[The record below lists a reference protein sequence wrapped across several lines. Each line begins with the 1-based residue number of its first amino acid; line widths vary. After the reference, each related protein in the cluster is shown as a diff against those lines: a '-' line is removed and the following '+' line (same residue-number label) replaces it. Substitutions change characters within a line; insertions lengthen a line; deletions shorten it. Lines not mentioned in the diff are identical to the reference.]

1 MLGRLTQIAAGD
13 ADADFSS
20 FTQLGKST
28 KRVRNIQGVVKV
40 RNDDRGAKMDGD
52 VRGDGGKHHQLA
64 AVTNVVV
71 DPDVVESLVG
81 GESSQS
87 NQFRQAVV
95 IRQMGDELKSE
106 LTSENGHGGL
116 SKSGSSGF
124 GQSRRRGGRGEK
136 RLEQTLCEFGVSVV
150 NPLSQ

>member
-1 MLGRLTQIAAGD
+1 VLGRLTQVATSD
-13 ADADFSS
+13 ADADLSS
-20 FTQLGKST
+20 FAQLGKST
-28 KRVRNIQGVVKV
+28 KRIRNIQRVVKV

-71 DPDVVESLVG
+71 DPDVVESPVG

-87 NQFRQAVV
+87 NQFWQGVV

-106 LTSENGHGGL
+106 VASEDGH
-116 SKSGSSGF
+116 
-124 GQSRRRGGRGEK
+124 E
-136 RLEQTLCEFGVSVV
+136 EFF
-150 NPLSQ
+150 